1 MQSHIAFSFLSN
13 SYSSPQN
20 RSLMSFTKSML
31 LAFIS
36 ILHTPRRRSLMIF
49 RWMWD
54 QVALQKCQMS
64 AYPFRTFLEAF
75 SCSLELILP
84 FRLFCVLFRCHV
96 NFTFFFETVRS
107 VCRGLE
113 QQKEKNLC
121 LRGAGGESNK
131 RTFRMFE
138 QWQHSRKEN

>member
-1 MQSHIAFSFLSN
+1 
-13 SYSSPQN
+13 
-20 RSLMSFTKSML
+20 MSFTKSM

-36 ILHTPRRRSLMIF
+36 ILHTPRSAFRRSLMIF
-49 RWMWD
+49 RLMWD
-54 QVALQKCQMS
+54 QVALQNCQMS
-64 AYPFRTFLEAF
+64 AYPFRTFLKAF

-107 VCRGLE
+107 VCWGLE
-113 QQKEKNLC
+113 QQKENLC

-138 QWQHSRKEN
+138 QWQHSRKENQMIF